1 MNSKGPHIAR
11 WIWGTRGPG
20 RPLRTTLLLLILLP
34 LIAALIALGWAMMHS
49 ARSTISESEGQ
60 KLSAQA
66 QAIAEIIDTTIGQ
79 RLDDLRSRAALL
91 PALRLHE
98 RHDLLE
104 LWINTI
110 QQHVPEYTWIGFADQ
125 TGTVRA
131 ANQGMLAGKNVADRD
146 WFQQGLARPTTVDLH
161 EAVLLA
167 DLLGQNPSG
176 GPWRFIDLATPV
188 RDASGRTLGVLGAH
202 LSWDWLLAQHKRFL
216 QSIPK
221 HLHAEIIVLGDDGTT
236 RLMAPAAHAGE
247 YSHLQS
253 VQQAR
258 AGKQGWLREQWP
270 DGRHYLVGYVRNPG
284 YGSHH
289 QLGWITLIS
298 LPDEEVNAE
307 IAPVVTGIWVALAL
321 TGLMFL
327 AALALL
333 LNRTLGPMEQMASEI
348 EKVSREG
355 GSLTPGHNPPREFQM
370 LTQMTNQMI
379 RSLEA
384 QRTADQNKSRFIADM
399 SHEIRTPLNGM
410 VGLVELMKQRSPTA
424 QDRSDLE
431 SLTQCGKELNALLSD
446 LIDFSAIEEGRLRFD
461 SAPSQLTRLIEQNIR
476 LFRGT
481 AEQKGLRLD
490 LRQEIPD
497 GLYIC
502 IDPLRLSQILKN
514 LISNAIKF
522 TAQGHIELRSRLIT
536 PGNAIQHQTVDVL
549 IEVEDTGIG
558 LTQDQQEIV
567 FGRFQQAGASIAQRY
582 GGSGLGLTLARSLLE
597 AMGGRLGL
605 RSAPGEGSCFTIQFS
620 ARTATA
626 PEITTA
632 QPADESAAVLDRQR
646 KILVVDDVAMNREI
660 LMRWLSHHGLQAD
673 AAACGE
679 EAIEKSR
686 AVAYDCI
693 LMDIDLPGISGRE
706 AAQQIRAVYGPSQQC
721 LLIAVSGHAFSED
734 VSASLAA
741 GIDLHLS
748 KPIDFDGLLELIR
761 YPRQAQR
768 LGGRKTERSS

>member
-34 LIAALIALGWAMMHS
+34 LIAALIALGWVMMHS

-384 QRTADQNKSRFIADM
+384 QRAADQNKSRFIADM
-399 SHEIRTPLNGM
+399 SHEIRTPLN
-410 VGLVELMKQRSPTA
+410 
-424 QDRSDLE
+424 
-431 SLTQCGKELNALLSD
+431 
-446 LIDFSAIEEGRLRFD
+446 
-461 SAPSQLTRLIEQNIR
+461 
-476 LFRGT
+476 
-481 AEQKGLRLD
+481 
-490 LRQEIPD
+490 
-497 GLYIC
+497 
-502 IDPLRLSQILKN
+502 SQILKN

>member
-1 MNSKGPHIAR
+1 MNVKGPDVAR
-11 WIWGTRGPG
+11 WIWGTREPG

-49 ARSTISESEGQ
+49 ARSTISANEGQ

-66 QAIAEIIDTTIGQ
+66 RAIAEIIDTTIGQ

-91 PALRLHE
+91 PALRLHK
-98 RHDLLE
+98 HPDLLA
-104 LWINTI
+104 LWIDTI
-110 QQHVPEYTWIGFADQ
+110 QQHVPEYTWIGFADR
-125 TGTVRA
+125 TGIVRA
-131 ANQGMLAGKNVADRD
+131 ANQGMLAGKNVHDRE
-146 WFQQGLARPTTVDLH
+146 WFQEGLKRSTTVDLH

-188 RDASGRTLGVLGAH
+188 RDTSGTTLGVLGAH

-247 YSHLQS
+247 YAHLQS

-289 QLGWITLIS
+289 QLGWITLVS

-307 IAPVVTGIWVALAL
+307 ISPVITGIWVALTL

-333 LNRTLGPMEQMASEI
+333 LNKTLGPIEAMASAI

-355 GSLTPGHNPPREFQM
+355 GNLTLSHSPPREFQM
-370 LTQMTNQMI
+370 LTQITNQMI

-384 QRTADQNKSRFIADM
+384 QRAADQNKSRFIADM

-424 QDRSDLE
+424 QDRADLE

-446 LIDFSAIEEGRLRFD
+446 LLDFSAIEEGRLRFD
-461 SAPSQLTRLIEQNIR
+461 PEPTRLTLLIEQNIA
-476 LFRGT
+476 LFRGI
-481 AEQKGLRLD
+481 ARQKGLQLS

-497 GLYIC
+497 DLYIYV
-502 IDPLRLSQILKN
+502 DPLRLSQILKN

-522 TAQGHIELRSRLIT
+522 TAHGGIELRSRLIT
-536 PGNAIQHQTVDVL
+536 PSNGIKRQAIEVL
-549 IEVEDTGIG
+549 IDVEDTGIG

-597 AMGGRLGL
+597 AMGGRLRL
-605 RSAPGEGSCFTIQFS
+605 RSASGEGSCFTIQLS
-620 ARTATA
+620 AMTATA
-626 PEITTA
+626 PEMMLAHTPDT
-632 QPADESAAVLDRQR
+632 SAAAVASQR

-660 LMRWLSHHGLQAD
+660 LVRWLSHHGMQTD

-679 EAIEKSR
+679 EAIEKSL
-686 AVAYDCI
+686 AIAYDCI
-693 LMDIDLPGISGRE
+693 LMDIDLPGLSGRE
-706 AAQQIRAVYGPSQQC
+706 AAQRIRAVNGPSQGC
-721 LLIAVSGHAFSED
+721 LLVAVSGHAFSED

-748 KPIDFDGLLELIR
+748 KPIDFDALLELIR
-761 YPRQAQR
+761 HPQEAQR